1 MSLTS
6 YQAAPLCNKGRGIS
20 AHASATVN
28 GFLFFV
34 ASRSPGGGQY
44 RFACLSGGLPFC
56 PSMKFKPSIR
66 KISFEGLD
74 AIELTTPALRLVAL
88 TEKGPRI
95 AFWGRP
101 DGDNLLLWSPGKY
114 RRGEWD
120 LMGGHRLWAARPGA
134 DEAEETYAADNA
146 PCTVKATANGF
157 TVTGALDPVQ
167 KFRRGFTVT
176 ATDDGRVTLDHFL
189 RNESDML
196 WSGGLWALT
205 CTVPSKKST
214 YTLPLGDGSSWD
226 YATIV
231 AFRTWG
237 GGHGGVGFDD
247 PQFACTDDAFV
258 LSPAGRENKRML
270 KADAGIIAMHDP
282 ARQLLFAIHTTY
294 DPAGNYPLGTNL
306 ALYVGPKNFMVEM
319 ETMGAFATLK
329 PGQTLQHRETW
340 LLTDAKAAPAA
351 KALRGLF

>member
-1 MSLTS
+1 
-6 YQAAPLCNKGRGIS
+6 
-20 AHASATVN
+20 
-28 GFLFFV
+28 
-34 ASRSPGGGQY
+34 
-44 RFACLSGGLPFC
+44 
-56 PSMKFKPSIR
+56 MKTKPAIKR
-66 KISFEGLD
+66 IKFEGLN
-74 AIELTTPALRLVAL
+74 AIELVTRAVRLVVITA
-88 TEKGPRI
+88 KGPRI

-101 DGDNLLLWSPGKY
+101 AGSNLLLWSPGQY

-134 DEAEETYAADNA
+134 DETEETYAADNH
-146 PCTVKATANGF
+146 PCTVKVAADGF

-167 KFRRGFTVT
+167 KIQRGFTVT
-176 ATDDGRVTLDHFL
+176 AVADDRITLDHFV
-189 RNESDML
+189 RNASDML
-196 WSGGLWALT
+196 WSGGLWTLT
-205 CTVPSKKST
+205 CTVPSAKAT

-247 PQFACTDDAFV
+247 PQFKFTHDALV
-258 LSPAGRENKRML
+258 LHASGRENKRML

-282 ARQLLFAIHTTY
+282 AQKLLFAIHAAY

-319 ETMGAFATLK
+319 ETMGPAATLK
-329 PGQTLQHRETW
+329 PGQTLTHRETW
-340 LLTDAKAAPAA
+340 LLAEAKATPIA
-351 KALRGLF
+351 KSLRGLFSDQDE